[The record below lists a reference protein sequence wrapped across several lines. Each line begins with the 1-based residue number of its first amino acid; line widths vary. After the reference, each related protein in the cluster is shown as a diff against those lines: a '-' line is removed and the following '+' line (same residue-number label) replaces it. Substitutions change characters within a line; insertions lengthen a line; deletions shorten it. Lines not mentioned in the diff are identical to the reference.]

1 MSNNNQSLKK
11 RPWFATLLCVS
22 LILIIFVAVPL
33 YVDSLSEKQYSNTWG
48 PNYDDETKLNR
59 TKTRGTMISILLTF
73 GAAKQHFMKKGGAA
87 ETPLLLL
94 YGFFMN
100 AVLGY
105 MGDQGFGKDDGYSLP
120 KIVDKIE
127 GQNWL
132 NEFGTSLK
140 YVFGSLATYE
150 FWRYIIT
157 VFLDMF
163 ISMPIQSIIVSVSE
177 GVINDLKYTEPFM
190 WYGFKSILNVIITS
204 YDNILQSFVGFIT
217 FLAYTNDTRFAWAYP
232 GNDIDASKLI
242 SSGTIKLATCIAGV
256 VYLIANIGADF
267 NIVNGV
273 KINPGTSLSDKLDR
287 KLYFVLIVIFLLT
300 AGSMGETKLNDTIVP
315 IFNFMNY
322 EPSRYQITPITNY
335 KTDKFWGIDKLKNR
349 DINKLIDNPKCKFGK
364 FKMCKTDNITG
375 DLQIKDRTVDNTA
388 TPFKVKP
395 DNIKLINEYRQ
406 LTEACNSAKLNDGI
420 VDKPSGI
427 SEKYTDKGTFI
438 FAMVCSIGS
447 LLSIIL
453 ILILGYKNYGGLK
466 TRIFYGFMLFI
477 MFGLLGCS
485 TRIAMNKTTKLSCPP
500 KEKFDDTNNAVNDE
514 KYISLTTDE
523 YKKKLV
529 EKFLIDYD
537 KELTR
542 ILRNYKRDLVRS
554 QLLLPNKIKVTKDSD
569 SDKYI
574 VNIDSSAPIGNQT
587 LKAPIGKQTLKSFFK
602 KLDIHYDD
610 KDILKY
616 FNRYT
621 DSCLVV
627 DKDMVS
633 DCEVLK
639 KLIIDDL
646 IESFIEKNIDAINH
660 YLKTHEQI
668 KNINDIKN
676 SVLHKIFYQ
685 IIITDESINKDI
697 NVLNEK
703 DALAKILLKQYSTI
717 YDTKSLND
725 IVDTDNTKSA
735 EKFEC
740 ENITTTKDKFICLLG
755 KMELRYNKNLGQLV
769 KNIEMGVFMKPLN
782 KIVTK
787 YDVLEQSNLG
797 FTILC
802 FYCFIGYIVPFL
814 PFMYGKEEKQN
825 ANWMKVLVM
834 TGLISVLLISFY
846 IISTKAP
853 EIEKIKEK
861 ELEIIYKN

>member
-11 RPWFATLLCVS
+11 RPWFATLLCVL
-22 LILIIFVAVPL
+22 LISMIPIIFL
-33 YVDSLSEKQYSNTWG
+33 YVDSLSKKQYSDTWE
-48 PNYDDETKLNR
+48 PNYDDETKLSR

-73 GAAKQHFMKKGGAA
+73 GFFKQAIMKSFFYAA

-100 AVLGY
+100 SVLGY

-120 KIVDKIE
+120 KIVEKMN
-127 GQNWL
+127 GNKMVQ
-132 NEFGTSLK
+132 FGISLK

-177 GVINDLKYTEPFM
+177 GIINDLKYTEPFM
-190 WYGFKSILNVIITS
+190 WYGFKSILNLIITS

-273 KINPGTSLSDKLDR
+273 KINPGTALSDNLDR

-300 AGSMGETKLNDTIVP
+300 AGSMDETKLNDTIVP

-375 DLQIKDRTVDNTA
+375 DLQITDRTVDNTA
-388 TPFKVKP
+388 NPLKVKP
-395 DNIKLINEYRQ
+395 DNIKLIDEYRQ
-406 LTEACNSAKLNDGI
+406 LTEVCNSAKLNDGI
-420 VDKPSGI
+420 VDKPNGI

-438 FAMVCSIGS
+438 FAMVCSIVF

-485 TRIAMNKTTKLSCPP
+485 TMIAMNKTTKLSCPP
-500 KEKFDDTNNAVNDE
+500 KESFSDTNNSVNDE
-514 KYISLTTDE
+514 KDIPLTTDE

-529 EKFLIDYD
+529 EKFLIDYN

-542 ILRNYKRDLVRS
+542 IIINYNRDSVRT
-554 QLLLPNKIKVTKDSD
+554 QLLLPNKITVSIVD
-569 SDKYI
+569 DKYD
-574 VNIDSSAPIGNQT
+574 VSIDSSTSIGNET
-587 LKAPIGKQTLKSFFK
+587 LTSFFG
-602 KLDIHYDD
+602 KLGITVDD
-610 KDILKY
+610 TTILKY

-660 YLKTHEQI
+660 YLNTTEQI
-668 KNINDIKN
+668 DINEIKT
-676 SVLHKIFYQ
+676 SALHKIFYQ
-685 IIITDESINKDI
+685 IIITDESIKKDI
-697 NVLNEK
+697 NILNEQ
-703 DALAKILLKQYSTI
+703 DALAQILLKQYSTI
-717 YDTKSLND
+717 YDTKSLSSIVNPNTTND
-725 IVDTDNTKSA
+725 TLLSNTEARESD
-735 EKFEC
+735 EDLEC

-814 PFMYGKEEKQN
+814 PFMYGKGEKQH
-825 ANWMKVLVM
+825 ANWYKVLSM
-834 TGLISVLLISFY
+834 LGGISALLIFFY